1 MKRIICLLAAL
12 LMLLPLASAINEDLF
27 SKIEDALKPFVGREL
42 PSPFKGMYGNE
53 VVNVYLTDGTAI
65 GYAGTVNGVFTKIG
79 PGSSEEATMNI
90 YVENGNTIA
99 SIMQAEN
106 PLDKF
111 YELKAEGKIRIEP
124 VGIGK
129 KVKWAVT
136 SSVAKIISW
145 FT

>member
-1 MKRIICLLAAL
+1 MRKILCLLIIS
-12 LMLLPLASAINEDLF
+12 LMVLPLVNAVDKDLLLKVESALDPYIG
-27 SKIEDALKPFVGREL
+27 KEL

-53 VVNVYLTDGTAI
+53 VVNLYLTDNTAI
-65 GYAGTVNGVFTKIG
+65 GYAATVDGVLKEIG
-79 PGSSEEATMNI
+79 LGASENATMNI
-90 YVENGNTIA
+90 YIQNGDTIA
-99 SIMQAEN
+99 SIMEAEN

-124 VGIGK
+124 VGFGK

-136 SSVAKIISW
+136 SAVARIASW